1 MRTLAKLFSS
11 KLTAEELLAI
21 RGGENPPAKDPPPK
35 HDWSYTIKDTPI
47 DDSELWKDDNP

>member
-21 RGGENPPAKDPPPK
+21 RGGENPPAKDPPPD

-47 DDSELWKDDNP
+47 DDSELWKDGNP